1 VFLTK
6 GNKTTFGEYKAM
18 LPRQYRSVNEAAIFL
33 VQNPEETKQA
43 HGDLLDF
50 IV

>member
-1 VFLTK
+1 MEASTK
-6 GNKTTFGEYKAM
+6 LLF
-18 LPRQYRSVNEAAIFL
+18 FL

-43 HGDLLDF
+43 HGNLLHF